1 MEKIYV
7 RTTILQVF
15 ENPEDEEDGIPP
27 LFCAEVEFTN
37 LDMER
42 LKQVPNLKFDYQIKN
57 PLLRRR
63 KVCLCSKQEGDLC
76 GCEDFCAG
84 QCHKMKSRP

>member
-57 PLLRRR
+57 PLLRR
-63 KVCLCSKQEGDLC
+63 
-76 GCEDFCAG
+76 CEDFCAG